1 MIRNASQTAV
11 NPISKSGIAQPAS
24 MPSIQLRNGLRH
36 CAGEVFERAAIFEN
50 ARSMG
55 TQLIPD
61 SVQQTDRTDPPSHGV
76 RRRQPVLHGEAACW
90 DLLKNLNVPN
100 SKYWWLN

>member
-1 MIRNASQTAV
+1 MIRNASQTRV

-36 CAGEVFERAAIFEN
+36 LAGEISERAAIFEN

-55 TQLIPD
+55 SPTHTD

-76 RRRQPVLHGEAACW
+76 RRRQPVLHGEAACSG
-90 DLLKNLNVPN
+90 LLKNLNVPN
-100 SKYWWLN
+100 LKYWWLN